1 MSKKTD
7 QSKVFKGIV
16 ASPGIAIGKIF
27 VLNRFH
33 LCIIKQEISAQKV
46 KEEIQR
52 FDSAIDA
59 TKKRML
65 ETVKNNV
72 KSMTNNLS
80 YILHPQIQL
89 LEDPSIIDATREMI
103 EKEKVNGEWALKYT
117 YDKLTVRFKAIK
129 DPFYRDRLRDFE
141 GVINSVL
148 QTMTGLENDDIDSI
162 QEPVVVV
169 AHELSPFDA
178 IRLTSSNI
186 LGFVTEVGGKTS
198 HTGIIASSLHIPAL
212 VGVQKITRF
221 VQAGDTVIIDA
232 FSGRLHLHPTEKS
245 FQFYNKRRQ
254 DYLYFDQK
262 LESEEAGLA
271 AETKDGVRVFLK
283 GNVESSQDV
292 KSSIEHGAEGIGL
305 FRSEYLFLNRGN
317 FPTDEEQFQEYKKV
331 AEEIS
336 PHHAVI
342 RTLDIGGDKVPVSW
356 DEEIE
361 ANPALG
367 LRAIRYCLTYKQ
379 VFTTQLRAILRA
391 SHYGKL
397 RIMYPMI
404 SGVEEVMQANQ
415 ILEKEK
421 KALRKQ
427 KIPFDESIKVG
438 IMVEVP
444 SVALTLGH
452 FAQYVDFVSI
462 GTNDLIQYLLAV
474 DRGNEK
480 VAMIYEPLHPA
491 VIRTLQI
498 IIRSANESNI
508 PVSVCGQMSA
518 DPVYSY
524 LLTGMGKVDDL
535 SMESH
540 SIPKVKKFL
549 RSISSEDARNDVA
562 KIMQMSRIKDIRKY
576 LVNKLS
582 PLLEDGLIS
591 EVGAEDF
598 GKGVFD

>member
-1 MSKKTD
+1 MSTKINE
-7 QSKVFKGIV
+7 SKVFKGIV
-16 ASPGIAIGKIF
+16 ASPGIAIGRAF

-33 LCIIKQEISAQKV
+33 VCILKQEIPSQKV
-46 KEEIQR
+46 RDEIQR
-52 FDSAIDA
+52 FDDAIEL

-65 ETVKNNV
+65 ETVKNSV
-72 KSMTNNLS
+72 KSMENNLD

-89 LEDPSIIDATREMI
+89 LEDPSIIDATRQLI

-141 GVINSVL
+141 AVINSVL
-148 QTMTGLENDDIDSI
+148 QAMTGVLNDDIDSI

-178 IRLTSSNI
+178 IRLSSSKI

-198 HTGIIASSLHIPAL
+198 HTGIIASSLHLPAL
-212 VGVQKITRF
+212 VGVQKVTRF
-221 VQAGDTVIIDA
+221 VQTGDIVIIDS
-232 FSGRLHLHPTEKS
+232 FSGRLLLHPSQKS
-245 FQFYNKRRQ
+245 FEFYNKRRQ
-254 DYLYFDQK
+254 DYIFFDKK

-271 AETKDGVRVFLK
+271 AETKDGVRVYLK
-283 GNVESSQDV
+283 GNVESSHDI
-292 KSSIEHGAEGIGL
+292 KSAIDHGAEGIGL
-305 FRSEYLFLNRGN
+305 FRSEYLFMNRGS
-317 FPTDEEQFQEYKKV
+317 FPSDEEQFQEYKKV
-331 AEEIS
+331 AEEIA
-336 PHHAVI
+336 PNHAVI

-356 DEEIE
+356 DEEVE

-379 VFTTQLRAILRA
+379 ILSTQLRAILRA

-404 SGVEEVMQANQ
+404 SGVEEVMRANQ

-421 KALRKQ
+421 RSLKKQ
-427 KIPFDESIKVG
+427 KIPFDENIKVG

-444 SVALTLGH
+444 SVALTLAH
-452 FAQYVDFVSI
+452 FAPYVDFVSI

-498 IIRSANESNI
+498 IIRAANESNI

-549 RSISSEDARNDVA
+549 RAISSEDARNDVA
-562 KIMQMSRIKDIRKY
+562 KIMQMSRVKDIRKY

-598 GKGVFD
+598 GKGIFE

>member
-33 LCIIKQEISAQKV
+33 LCIIKQEISSQKV

-52 FDSAIDA
+52 FDTAISA

-148 QTMTGLENDDIDSI
+148 QAMTGVENDDIDSI

-221 VQAGDTVIIDA
+221 VQTGDTVIIDA

-262 LESEEAGLA
+262 LETEEAGLA

-305 FRSEYLFLNRGN
+305 FRSEYLFMNRGN

-404 SGVEEVMQANQ
+404 SGVEEVIQANQ

-421 KALRKQ
+421 RALKKQ

-452 FAQYVDFVSI
+452 FAQHVDFVSI

-598 GKGVFD
+598 GKGVID